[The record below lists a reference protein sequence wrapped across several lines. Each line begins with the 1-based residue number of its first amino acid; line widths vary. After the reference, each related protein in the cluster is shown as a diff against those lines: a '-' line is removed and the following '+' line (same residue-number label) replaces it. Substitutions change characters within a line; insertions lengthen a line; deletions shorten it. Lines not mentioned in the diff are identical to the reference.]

1 MITIAPFRFRPS
13 HRRCVLT
20 AALAAACANAA
31 AGTAP
36 LYHLDLIDVPD
47 STAVQ
52 VKDINDAGVIVGSW
66 SDQDFVRHA
75 AFWDATG
82 MHELTLP
89 AGVDVDGIA
98 YAINNLGQVVG
109 TANDFVNPTA
119 GLAWDIATPTTYT
132 TIGAESGVAVSPADI
147 NDSGAIVGGFGAP
160 SRAFVWTQA
169 DGFVDYGIQDPTV
182 EDQQARWSAVNAS
195 GHIVGRW
202 NQHVSNIHAI
212 AGTVGTPVVSSMS
225 EDTAAFPTGAAG
237 LNDAGVAVGIGLA
250 VATPDLVPVEFA
262 ADGTFIEIPGAT
274 LDQTNGSATA
284 INNAGVVVGTAG
296 IGTANGAVPGQRAW
310 VYRDNVVY
318 NLFDVVDDAGA
329 FVDFSIAVAVNAS
342 GAIVGTGHR
351 ADNSIVSFV
360 LTPIAGDAIFA
371 DGFE

>member
-1 MITIAPFRFRPS
+1 MPIDLLRFRHSPP
-13 HRRCVLT
+13 RTVLA
-20 AALAAACANAA
+20 AALALACTDVV
-31 AGTAP
+31 AGTTA
-36 LYHLDLIDVPD
+36 LYHLDLLDVAD

-66 SDQDFVRHA
+66 SDQGFVRHA
-75 AFWDATG
+75 AFWDAG
-82 MHELTLP
+82 GIHELPLP
-89 AGVDVDGIA
+89 DGVDVDGIA

-109 TANDFVNPTA
+109 TANDFVNPTV
-119 GLAWDIATPTTYT
+119 GLAWDIATPTTFT
-132 TIGAESGVAVSPADI
+132 TIGAESGVAVNPADI

-160 SRAFVWTQA
+160 SRAFVWTLA
-169 DGFVDYGIQDPTV
+169 DGFVDYGIEDTTV

-202 NQHVSNIHAI
+202 NQHVSNFHAT
-212 AGTVGTPVVSSMS
+212 AGQVGTPMVPPMS
-225 EDTAAFPTGAAG
+225 ADTEAFPTGASG
-237 LNDAGVAVGIGLA
+237 LNDAGMAVGIGLA
-250 VATPDLVPVEFA
+250 VATPDLVPVLFA
-262 ADGTFIEIPGAT
+262 ADGTFAEIPGAT

-296 IGTANGAVPGQRAW
+296 IGTANGAIPGQRAW

-318 NLFDVVDDAGA
+318 NLLDVVDDAGV

-342 GAIVGTGHR
+342 GVIVGTGHR
-351 ADNSIVSFV
+351 ADDSIASFV
-360 LTPIAGDAIFA
+360 LTPIASDAIFA